1 MSRQVCLEDKGTE
14 SVVWLVPVL
23 CAQHAEIHRAMDAIF
38 THIMMRK
45 NAQPDWD
52 HIRVFLAVARV
63 GRVAAAARR
72 LGVQHTTISR
82 QLAALETELG
92 APLFYRTAGGY
103 LLTAEGENILAAAED
118 MEQSAVAI
126 GARVSESVGKLSGR
140 VRVWLPPEFASDW
153 LAPQLPVFRKRYP
166 ELELLVLV
174 GTRSLDLSRAETE
187 LAVQGS
193 RPHQTGLVTS
203 RIGKCAMR
211 LYASKTFV
219 GRRKL
224 RIEDAESARNVPL
237 LTYTSQL
244 QLLQKATWFQPV
256 VAAARVVM
264 QSNSTHL
271 LLASARA
278 GVGVAVLP
286 QFVARNYDDLVPVSD
301 AVADNDMWLV
311 THPEFRKDQK
321 VRAVSDFLKE
331 IAKSSLS

>member
-1 MSRQVCLEDKGTE
+1 
-14 SVVWLVPVL
+14 
-23 CAQHAEIHRAMDAIF
+23 
-38 THIMMRK
+38 MMRK

-82 QLAALETELG
+82 QLAALEAELG
-92 APLFYRTAGGY
+92 AALFYRTAGGY
-103 LLTAEGENILAAAED
+103 LLTAEGESILAAAEA

-153 LAPQLPVFRKRYP
+153 LAPHLPTFRKRYP

-187 LAVQGS
+187 LAVQGP
-193 RPHQTGLVTS
+193 RPHQSGLVTS
-203 RIGKCAMR
+203 RIGKSAMR
-211 LYASKTFV
+211 LYASRQFV
-219 GRRKL
+219 GRRDL
-224 RIEDAESARNVPL
+224 HIEDADSARDVPL
-237 LTYTSQL
+237 LIYTAQF
-244 QLLQKATWFQPV
+244 QMLQKASWFQPAI
-256 VAAARVVM
+256 AAANVVM

-271 LLASARA
+271 LLSSARA

-321 VRAVSDFLKE
+321 VRAVADFLKE